1 MSLTDR
7 DRKIV
12 LALLPLL
19 LIGVYWFLILSP
31 KRKEATK
38 LATQVTKAEQA
49 RDAAISQENSLE
61 QAKASFATEY
71 SQMVRL
77 GKAIPTQVDMP
88 SLIVQLDSA
97 AHGTGIQFGNVTV
110 GARVAAAPVAVAPA
124 ATPSTSTSTTTPN
137 DAAGGATATTGLG
150 KDAEAANN
158 QAAASNAQAV
168 QESGLSADDAST
180 STSTKS
186 GGLPVG
192 GGTTVTPSVITPGQ
206 PVPGLDT
213 VPLTFTFGG
222 KFGNLANFFHKL
234 KRFVHVANDKI
245 AVDGR
250 LITINSLKFSSS
262 ATNFPDLEADVT
274 ATVYLSPQDGG
285 TTAGASS
292 TGPATST
299 PGATAS
305 TPGASSNAASAAA
318 AVSTP
323 TSAITR

>member
-1 MSLTDR
+1 
-7 DRKIV
+7 
-12 LALLPLL
+12 
-19 LIGVYWFLILSP
+19 
-31 KRKEATK
+31 
-38 LATQVTKAEQA
+38 
-49 RDAAISQENSLE
+49 
-61 QAKASFATEY
+61 
-71 SQMVRL
+71 
-77 GKAIPTQVDMP
+77 
-88 SLIVQLDSA
+88 
-97 AHGTGIQFGNVTV
+97 
-110 GARVAAAPVAVAPA
+110 
-124 ATPSTSTSTTTPN
+124 
-137 DAAGGATATTGLG
+137 
-150 KDAEAANN
+150 
-158 QAAASNAQAV
+158 
-168 QESGLSADDAST
+168 
-180 STSTKS
+180 
-186 GGLPVG
+186 VG